1 MLDKYC
7 SFCLTALRNCHQA
20 RLLQVIALSQA
31 LVYKTPFNRSPPMT
45 AHKALPHAQP
55 TDVGLCPERA
65 QRLMDVLRRE
75 VASGRLPGAVAMI
88 ARRGQIGLF
97 EAVGQQDPATGTPMK
112 TDSIFRIYSMTKPV
126 VSVAVMML
134 VERGQLLLSDPV
146 SRWLPEYANQKV
158 ATANGLEPV
167 RQEATVQDLLR
178 HTAGLTYEFLG
189 DSAVQRQYG
198 AVKIAS
204 RERTNAEFSQTLA
217 AVPLQFQPGT
227 VWAYSRAT
235 DVLGR
240 LIEVVSGQGLGAFL
254 QAEIFGP
261 LGMVDTGFAVPP
273 EQQHRIAEPFAH
285 DPDGGVPMKV
295 LEPRQVP
302 AMEGGGGG
310 LMSTAMDY
318 TRFLQCLR
326 NRGELD
332 GVRLLGPHTVDYMT
346 ADHLGGIPADGT
358 LLPPGHGF
366 GLGFAVRTHPGLSP
380 VPGSVGLYYWGGIAG
395 TTFFVDP
402 ALDMYAMLMIQAPNQ
417 RDYYRPLFRDLVY
430 AALL

>member
-1 MLDKYC
+1 
-7 SFCLTALRNCHQA
+7 
-20 RLLQVIALSQA
+20 
-31 LVYKTPFNRSPPMT
+31 
-45 AHKALPHAQP
+45 
-55 TDVGLCPERA
+55 VGLCPERT

-97 EAVGQQDPATGTPMK
+97 EAVGQQDPGTGTPMK

-146 SRWLPEYANQKV
+146 SRWLPEYANQQV
-158 ATANGLEPV
+158 ATAQGPEPV

-217 AVPLQFQPGT
+217 GVPLQFQPGT

-240 LIEVVSGQGLGAFL
+240 LVEVVSGQGLGAFL

-273 EQQHRIAEPFAH
+273 EQHHRIAEPFAH

-332 GVRLLGPHTVDYMT
+332 GERLLGPHTVDYMT
-346 ADHLGGIPADGT
+346 ADHLGGMPADGT

-366 GLGFAVRTHPGLSP
+366 GLGFAVRTHLGLSP

-395 TTFFVDP
+395 TTFFIDP

-430 AALL
+430 AALV

>member
-1 MLDKYC
+1 
-7 SFCLTALRNCHQA
+7 
-20 RLLQVIALSQA
+20 
-31 LVYKTPFNRSPPMT
+31 MT
-45 AHKALPHAQP
+45 AHTSLPHAPP
-55 TDVGLCPERA
+55 TEVGLCPERT

-88 ARRGQIGLF
+88 ARRGQIGLL

-126 VSVAVMML
+126 VSVAVMVL
-134 VERGQLLLSDPV
+134 VERGQLILSDPV
-146 SRWLPEYANQKV
+146 SRWLPEYAHQKV
-158 ATANGLEPV
+158 ATADGLEPV

-189 DSAVQRQYG
+189 DSSVQRQYG

-240 LIEVVSGQGLGAFL
+240 LVEVVSGQGLGAFL
-254 QAEIFGP
+254 QTEIFGP
-261 LGMVDTGFAVPP
+261 LGMVDTGFAVPT
-273 EQQHRIAEPFAH
+273 EQHHRIAEPFAH

-346 ADHLGGIPADGT
+346 ADHLGDMSADGT

-366 GLGFAVRTHPGLSP
+366 GLGFAVRTHLGLSS

-402 ALDMYAMLMIQAPNQ
+402 ALDMYAMLMVQAPNQ

-430 AALL
+430 AALQ

>member
-1 MLDKYC
+1 MTTRHTELP
-7 SFCLTALRNCHQA
+7 TARPA
-20 RLLQVIALSQA
+20 
-31 LVYKTPFNRSPPMT
+31 
-45 AHKALPHAQP
+45 
-55 TDVGLCPERA
+55 DVGLCPERT

-97 EAVGQQDPATGTPMK
+97 EAVGQQDPGTGTPMK

-146 SRWLPEYANQKV
+146 SRWLPEYANQQV
-158 ATANGLEPV
+158 ATADGLEPV
-167 RQEATVQDLLR
+167 KQEATVQDLLR

-189 DSAVQRQYG
+189 ASPVQRQYG
-198 AVKIAS
+198 TVKIAS
-204 RERTNAEFSQTLA
+204 RERSNAEFSQVLA
-217 AVPLQFQPGT
+217 ALPLQFQPGT

-240 LIEVVSGQGLGAFL
+240 LVEVVSGQSLGAFL

-273 EQQHRIAEPFAH
+273 DQQHRIAEPFAH

-326 NRGELD
+326 NRGELN

-346 ADHLGGIPADGT
+346 ADHLGGIPSDGT
-358 LLPPGHGF
+358 LLTPGHGF
-366 GLGFAVRTHPGLSP
+366 GLGFAVRTQLGLSP

>member
-1 MLDKYC
+1 M
-7 SFCLTALRNCHQA
+7 NPH
-20 RLLQVIALSQA
+20 
-31 LVYKTPFNRSPPMT
+31 P
-45 AHKALPHAQP
+45 ALPHAHP
-55 TDVGLCPERA
+55 ADVGLIPDRL
-65 QRLMDVLRRE
+65 QRLMDVLHHE
-75 VASGRLPGAVAMI
+75 VKIGRLPGAVAMVS
-88 ARRGQIGLF
+88 RRGQIGLL
-97 EAVGQQDPATGTPMK
+97 EAVGQQDPAAGTPMQI
-112 TDSIFRIYSMTKPV
+112 DSIFRIYSMTKPV
-126 VSVAVMML
+126 VSVAVMILM
-134 VERGQLLLSDPV
+134 ERGQLLLSDPV
-146 SRWLPEYANQKV
+146 CRWLPEYAQQHV
-158 ATANGLEPV
+158 ATDHGLEPV
-167 RQEATVQDLLR
+167 RNPATVQDLLR

-189 DSAVQRQYG
+189 DSSVQRQYG
-198 AVKIAS
+198 EVKIAS
-204 RERTNAEFSQTLA
+204 RERSNAEFSQTLA
-217 AVPLQFQPGT
+217 AMPLQFQPGT

-240 LIEVVSGQGLGAFL
+240 LVEVVSGQCLGAFL

-261 LGMVDTGFAVPP
+261 LGMMDTGFAVPP

-310 LMSTAMDY
+310 LMSTTLDY
-318 TRFLQCLR
+318 ARFLQCLR
-326 NRGELD
+326 NRGELG

-346 ADHLGGIPADGT
+346 ADHLCGIPADGT

-366 GLGFAVRTHPGLSP
+366 GLGFAVRTHLGLSP

-402 ALDMYAMLMIQAPNQ
+402 ALDMVAMLMIQAPNQ

>member
-1 MLDKYC
+1 M
-7 SFCLTALRNCHQA
+7 TTNH
-20 RLLQVIALSQA
+20 
-31 LVYKTPFNRSPPMT
+31 TPL
-45 AHKALPHAQP
+45 AHALPAE
-55 TDVGLCPERA
+55 VGLCPDRT

-75 VASGRLPGAVAMI
+75 VDSGRLPGAVAMI
-88 ARRGQIGLF
+88 ARRGQIALF
-97 EAVGQQDPATGTPMK
+97 EAVGQQDPAKGTPMQ

-134 VERGQLLLSDPV
+134 VERGQLLLSEPV
-146 SRWLPEYANQKV
+146 SRWLPEYAKQQV

-167 RQEATVQDLLR
+167 KQEATVQDLLR

-189 DSAVQRQYG
+189 TSPVQQQYG
-198 AVKIAS
+198 QAKIAS

-217 AVPLQFQPGT
+217 ALPLQFQPGS

-240 LIEVVSGQGLGAFL
+240 LVEVVSGQGLGAFL

-273 EQQHRIAEPFAH
+273 EQHHRIAEPFAH

-295 LEPRQVP
+295 LEPRDVP

-326 NRGELD
+326 NRGELN

-346 ADHLGGIPADGT
+346 ADHLGGMPADGT

-366 GLGFAVRTHPGLSP
+366 GLGFAVRTQLGVSP

-430 AALL
+430 AALV

>member
-1 MLDKYC
+1 
-7 SFCLTALRNCHQA
+7 
-20 RLLQVIALSQA
+20 
-31 LVYKTPFNRSPPMT
+31 MT
-45 AHKALPHAQP
+45 AHPALPHAQP
-55 TDVGLCPERA
+55 ADLGLCPERT

-75 VASGRLPGAVAMI
+75 VASGRLPGAVAMV

-146 SRWLPEYANQKV
+146 SRWLPEYANQQV
-158 ATANGLEPV
+158 ATAHGLEPV
-167 RQEATVQDLLR
+167 RQAATVQDLLR

-240 LIEVVSGQGLGAFL
+240 LVEVVSGQGLGAFL

-273 EQQHRIAEPFAH
+273 DQQHRIAEPFAH

-346 ADHLGGIPADGT
+346 ADHLGGMPADGT

-366 GLGFAVRTHPGLSP
+366 GLGFAVRTHLGLSP

-402 ALDMYAMLMIQAPNQ
+402 ALDMYAMLMVQAPNQ

-430 AALL
+430 AALM

>member
-1 MLDKYC
+1 M
-7 SFCLTALRNCHQA
+7 TM
-20 RLLQVIALSQA
+20 
-31 LVYKTPFNRSPPMT
+31 TPL
-45 AHKALPHAQP
+45 AHAHP
-55 TDVGLCPERA
+55 TDLGLCPERT

-75 VASGRLPGAVAMI
+75 VASGRLPGAVAMV
-88 ARRGQIGLF
+88 ARRGKIGLF
-97 EAVGQQDPATGTPMK
+97 EAVGQQDPGTGTPMK
-112 TDSIFRIYSMTKPV
+112 TDSIFRIYSMTKPL

-146 SRWLPEYANQKV
+146 SRWMPEYANQQV
-158 ATANGLEPV
+158 ATARGLEPV
-167 RQEATVQDLLR
+167 RQAATVQDLLR

-189 DSAVQRQYG
+189 DSAVQHQYG
-198 AVKIAS
+198 AVNIAS

-217 AVPLQFQPGT
+217 SLPLQFQPGT

-240 LIEVVSGQGLGAFL
+240 LVEVVSGQGLGAFL
-254 QAEIFGP
+254 QTEILGP

-273 EQQHRIAEPFAH
+273 EQQHRIAEPFSH
-285 DPDGGVPMKV
+285 DPDGGVRREM

-302 AMEGGGGG
+302 AMEAGGGG

-346 ADHLGGIPADGT
+346 ADHLGSMPSDGT

-366 GLGFAVRTHPGLSP
+366 GLGFAVRTHLGLSP

-402 ALDMYAMLMIQAPNQ
+402 ALDLYAMLMVQAPNQ

-430 AALL
+430 AALM

>member
-1 MLDKYC
+1 M
-7 SFCLTALRNCHQA
+7 TTRH
-20 RLLQVIALSQA
+20 
-31 LVYKTPFNRSPPMT
+31 TP
-45 AHKALPHAQP
+45 LPHAQP
-55 TDVGLCPERA
+55 ADVGLCPERT
-65 QRLMDVLRRE
+65 QRLMDALRRE
-75 VASGRLPGAVAMI
+75 VASGRLPGAVAMVS
-88 ARRGQIGLF
+88 RRGQIALF
-97 EAVGQQDPATGTPMK
+97 EAVGEQDPATGTPMQ

-134 VERGQLLLSDPV
+134 VERGLLLLSDPV
-146 SRWLPEYANQKV
+146 SRWLPEFANQQV
-158 ATANGLEPV
+158 AKANGLEPV
-167 RQEATVQDLLR
+167 KQEATVQDLLR

-189 DSAVQRQYG
+189 NSLVQRQYD

-204 RERTNAEFSQTLA
+204 RERTNAEFSTTLA
-217 AVPLQFQPGT
+217 GLPLQFQPGT

-240 LIEVVSGQGLGAFL
+240 LLEVVSGQNLGAFL
-254 QAEIFGP
+254 QANIFGP

-285 DPDGGVPMKV
+285 DPDGGEPMKV

-318 TRFLQCLR
+318 ARFLQCLR

-346 ADHLGGIPADGT
+346 ADHLGRIPSEGS

-366 GLGFAVRTHPGLSP
+366 GLGFAVRTQLGMAP

-402 ALDMYAMLMIQAPNQ
+402 ALDMVAMLMVQAPNQ